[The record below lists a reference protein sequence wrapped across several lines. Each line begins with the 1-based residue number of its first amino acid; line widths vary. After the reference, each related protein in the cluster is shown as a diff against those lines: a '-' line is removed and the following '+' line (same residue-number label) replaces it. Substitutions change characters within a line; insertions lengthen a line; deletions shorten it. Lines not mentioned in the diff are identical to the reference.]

1 MVRFVLPAG
10 RAVPGHRIAMMEG
23 DRPTLYLVDAMSNI
37 HRAYHAIQRLS
48 TSAGKPTNAIY
59 GFITMLRK
67 MLRERSPDYLA
78 VAWDGPERTARHDA
92 YADYKA
98 NRPAMADDLA
108 RQLPEIRRVLEA
120 YRIPVLELPGYEAD
134 DVIGTLAK
142 KAAAA
147 GLEVVIVTADKDML
161 QLVGPGIRVFH
172 TGREIFLDEAGV
184 REFFGVEPRQVADV
198 LALMGDSV
206 DNIPGV
212 PGVGQVTAK
221 KWITAHGSLQ
231 KLLEKMD
238 EVPGKVGESLR
249 QHREDALLSRRL
261 AEIPTD
267 LPIELDSEGL
277 RRRDPDLEKLKGIF
291 SELEFQSLAA
301 EIQGEAAAPP
311 AAPSRRL
318 APGGAFSFSASP
330 ALGVTLLRR
339 NGHVLLALS
348 DGAATEI
355 AEGAAAEVAAL
366 WTTLDRP
373 EISIAIPDAK
383 PLDNL
388 LARQGTAVRGQVFDV
403 GLAQYVLSPGV
414 ASPEIDAIAFHRLGS
429 RLLSDKEAG
438 VRDGALPEEYE
449 ITRADRWLAERA
461 STSLGLSGPLGQE
474 LAARPDLLKIYREI
488 ERPLTPV
495 LARMENAGIEVD
507 LALLRETSTRM
518 EGQLKDLEQRIWG
531 EAGEQFNINSPVKLG
546 QILFEKLGYPVLKK
560 TAKTKSSS
568 TGVEVLS
575 DLAERGFPLPKLV
588 LEYREISK
596 LKGTYV
602 DALPAL
608 ADAQDR
614 IHSSFRQ
621 TVAATGRLSS
631 SDPNL
636 QNIPIRTAAGREIR
650 RAFIAPAGRKLVV
663 ADYSQIELRILAHL
677 SGDQNLIDAFERGE
691 DIHRATAARIFHVA
705 PDLVSSE
712 MRFAAKRINFALLYG
727 MAAFT
732 LGKDLGVPTS
742 EAKAYV
748 DSYFDQFP
756 KVRGCLDAVLQ
767 EARATR
773 EVRTIFGRVRP
784 IPDIAASN
792 GAVRANAERMAL
804 NAPFQ
809 GSAADIIKIAMIR
822 LDEAL
827 SRRRLE
833 SCLILQVHDELVL
846 ESPDAEVETIRDLIV
861 EVMEGAAALKVR
873 LAVEVGSGQNWLL
886 AK

>member
-1 MVRFVLPAG
+1 MTAFVPPPPLEI
-10 RAVPGHRIAMMEG
+10 RAIESPPMAQT
-23 DRPTLYLVDAMSNI
+23 RPTLYLIDSLSNI

-48 TSAGKPTNAIY
+48 TSSGRPTNAIY
-59 GFITMLRK
+59 GFVNMLRK
-67 MLRERSPDYLA
+67 MVRERAPDYLA
-78 VAWDGPERTARHDA
+78 AAWDGPERTARHEA

-98 NRPAMADDLA
+98 NRPTMADDLKG
-108 RQLPEIRRVLEA
+108 QLPEIRRVLAA
-120 YRIPVLELPGYEAD
+120 YRIPVLEIPGYEAD
-134 DVIGTLAK
+134 DVIGTLAT
-142 KAAAA
+142 KAAAN
-147 GLEVVIVTADKDML
+147 GFDVVIVTADKDMM
-161 QLVGPGIRVFH
+161 QLVAPGVRIFH

-184 REFFGVEPRQVADV
+184 KEFFGVAPGQVADV

-221 KWITAHGSLQ
+221 KWISTYGSLE

-238 EVPGKVGESLR
+238 EIPGKVGESLR

-261 AEIPTD
+261 AGIPTD
-267 LPIELDSEGL
+267 LPVPFDPETLKRSE
-277 RRRDPDLEKLKGIF
+277 PDLEKLKAIF
-291 SELEFQSLAA
+291 SELEFSSLAA

-318 APGGAFSFSASP
+318 AAGEAFSMKPGAT
-330 ALGVTLLRR
+330 LGLSLL
-339 NGHVLLALS
+339 GSGGDVLLAIS
-348 DGAATEI
+348 DGGETQI
-355 AEGAAAEVAAL
+355 AEESADRVAERWRAI
-366 WTTLDRP
+366 DRP
-373 EISIAIPDAK
+373 DLSVAVADAK
-383 PLDNL
+383 PLDAV
-388 LARQGTAVRGQVFDV
+388 LARQGAAIAADVFDV
-403 GLAQYVLSPGV
+403 GLAQYVLATGV
-414 ASPEIDAIAFHRLGS
+414 ASAEIDAIAFARLQA

-438 VRDGALPEEYE
+438 VTGGTLAPGYE
-449 ITRADRWLAERA
+449 IGSADRWLSERA
-461 STSLGLSGPLGQE
+461 VVSRALAPVLAAE
-474 LAARPDLLKIYREI
+474 LARRPELEKVYREI

-495 LARMENAGIEVD
+495 LARMELAGVAVD
-507 LALLRETSTRM
+507 VAFLHEMSQRMDRDLR
-518 EGQLKDLEQRIWG
+518 DLERRIWA
-531 EAGEQFNINSPVKLG
+531 EAGEEFNVNSPVKLG
-546 QILFEKLGYPVLKK
+546 QILFDKLGYPVLKK

-608 ADAQDR
+608 ADAQGR
-614 IHSSFRQ
+614 VHTSFRQ

-650 RAFIAPAGRKLVV
+650 RAFIAPPGHQLVV

-677 SGDQNLIDAFERGE
+677 SADRNLIDAFERGD
-691 DIHRATAARIFHVA
+691 DIHRATAAKIFNVA

-712 MRFAAKRINFALLYG
+712 MRFASKRINFALLYG

-732 LGKDLGVPTS
+732 LGKELGVPTG
-742 EAKAYV
+742 EAKTYV
-748 DSYFDQFP
+748 DSYFAQFP
-756 KVRGCLDAVLQ
+756 SVRACLDGVLD
-767 EARATR
+767 EARRTR
-773 EVRTIFGRVRP
+773 EVRTILGRVRP

-792 GAVRANAERMAL
+792 GAVRSNAERMAL

-809 GSAADIIKIAMIR
+809 GSAADVIKIAMIR
-822 LDEAL
+822 LDKAL
-827 SRRRLE
+827 AERRLA
-833 SCLILQVHDELVL
+833 SRLTLQVHDELVL
-846 ESPDAEVETIRDLIV
+846 ESPDAEVEEVSALVR
-861 EVMEGAAALKVR
+861 EVMEGAASLKVR
-873 LAVEVGSGQNWLL
+873 LAVEVGSGPDWLS